1 MPKQV
6 ISEMEARMKKA
17 LEDLDADFGTLRTG
31 RATPT
36 MLDKIIVDYYGA
48 PTALKTLATVSVP
61 DARQLLV
68 TPYDKAAAGAIAN
81 AIAKSDL
88 GVGAVTDGNNVRVSV
103 PSLTQERRKEMV
115 KLAGKKAEAHK
126 IAVRNIR
133 RDANDALK
141 KMEKEGDLS
150 KDELTRHEGDVQ
162 KITDRYI
169 VDIDKARQ
177 SKETDISVV

>member
-1 MPKQV
+1 MPLEV
-6 ISEMEARMKKA
+6 ISEMQARMKKA
-17 LEDLDADFGTLRTG
+17 LEDLDNDLGTLRTG

-36 MLDKIIVDYYGA
+36 MLDKIVVDYYGA
-48 PTALKTLATVSVP
+48 PTALKTLATASVV

-68 TPYDKAAAGAIAN
+68 TPYDKGAAGAIAN

-88 GVGAVTDGNNVRVSV
+88 GVGALSDGGQVRVSV
-103 PSLTQERRKEMV
+103 PNLTQERRNEMV

-126 IAVRNIR
+126 IAIRNIR

-162 KITDRYI
+162 KITDRFV
-169 VDIDKARQ
+169 VDIEKTRAA
-177 SKETDISVV
+177 KETEISVV